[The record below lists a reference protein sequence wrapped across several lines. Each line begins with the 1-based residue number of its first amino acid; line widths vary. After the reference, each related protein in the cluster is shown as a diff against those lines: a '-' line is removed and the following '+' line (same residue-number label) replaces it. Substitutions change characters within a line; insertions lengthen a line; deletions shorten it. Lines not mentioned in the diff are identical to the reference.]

1 MSPVSGYSLR
11 LSVLLTPSTPG
22 YRAEL
27 YNRLETKRLKSMK
40 KQIQRSERLGS
51 SDEENKDVN
60 AVVGKLRMIS
70 SVK

>member
-1 MSPVSGYSLR
+1 MLPVSGYSLR

-27 YNRLETKRLKSMK
+27 YNRLETKRLKSMM
-40 KQIQRSERLGS
+40 KQIQRSQRLGS
-51 SDEENKDVN
+51 SDKENEDVN
-60 AVVGKLRMIS
+60 AVVSKLRMIS